1 MRLFTFEV
9 EEIIFRHASD
19 NLVNLGHE
27 SYRDHAFGQRLCR
40 PTFFESVHHV
50 VTANDNGEVFAVAL
64 RLFDKRP
71 MPRVEQVE
79 RAKDEDA
86 GHGCS
91 VAELLIVDL
100 PHNTA

>member
-40 PTFFESVHHV
+40 PAFFEAMHHV
-50 VTANDNGEVFAVAL
+50 VTANDNGEVL
-64 RLFDKRP
+64 TMTLCLLDKRP

-79 RAKDEDA
+79 RAEDEDA
-86 GHGCS
+86 DHGCS
-91 VAELLIVDL
+91 VAELLIV
-100 PHNTA
+100 